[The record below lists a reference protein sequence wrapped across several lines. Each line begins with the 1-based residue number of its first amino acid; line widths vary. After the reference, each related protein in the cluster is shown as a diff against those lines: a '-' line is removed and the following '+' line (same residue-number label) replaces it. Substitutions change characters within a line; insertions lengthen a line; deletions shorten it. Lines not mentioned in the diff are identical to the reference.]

1 LMNLLERINISV
13 LFFIVILFLSFK
25 TGLAYVYVYEVT
37 TSERRFHTASKLS
50 PQTYLLLNGGGDTIK
65 ELKLMKVYVD
75 KDVEKAIKEFKLRKI

>member
-1 LMNLLERINISV
+1 MNLLERINISV

-75 KDVEKAIKEFKLRKI
+75 KDVEKAIKEFMTRFG